1 LKHVYLLQSCRF
13 SERRYVGVT
22 SDLKRRLEEHNAG
35 KSPHTAKYLPWK
47 IVVAIRFENDCRAL
61 DCRRYL
67 KTGSGHAFAE
77 RHFWSNSGE
86 SFLEACSRTQIE

>member
-1 LKHVYLLQSCRF
+1 MEYVYLLQSCRF
-13 SERRYVGVT
+13 SERRYVGAT

-47 IVVAIRFENDCRAL
+47 IVVAICFENDSRAL
-61 DCRRYL
+61 DFERYL

-77 RHFWSNSGE
+77 RHFWSNIGE
-86 SFLEACSRTQIE
+86 